1 MQTLSQLKSGELKG
15 SSKIKLACSLKEF
28 PRELFDL
35 EDTLELLDLSGNEL
49 SELPGDFGR
58 FKKLKI
64 AFFSDNQ
71 FTVFPKVLAD
81 CPSLT
86 MIGFK
91 SNQISVFPEDSLPL
105 KTQWLILTNNQIE
118 ILPKSLGKNEYLQK
132 VAFAGNKISELP
144 EEMQNCKRL
153 ELLRIS
159 ANRLTSLP
167 NWLLNLPR
175 LSWLAF
181 SGNPCS
187 EKIENEVVLDEIEWN
202 LLEIKEQLGEGA
214 SGIISKAILKSKENQ
229 EVAIKIFKGEVTS
242 DGLPEDEL
250 QTCIS
255 AGKHS
260 NLVPL
265 LAKIK
270 NHSEGKDGLVMEL
283 ISTDYTNL
291 GNPPSFETCTRDVLN
306 PNVYYSVNQVITIIK
321 SVASVGAHLHK
332 RGILHGDLYAHN
344 TMVNQEGN
352 ALLGDFG
359 AATFYNVN
367 SENAF
372 LLERLDV
379 RAFGCLIDDLLGQIN
394 IEEVEVG
401 KERIEKLQGLRE
413 KCMKEEVENRLGFE
427 EIVVFILSLV

>member
-15 SSKIKLACSLKEF
+15 SSKIKLACGLKEF
-28 PRELFDL
+28 PRELFEL
-35 EDTLELLDLSGNEL
+35 EDTLEFLDLSGNQL
-49 SELPGDFGR
+49 SDLPADFDS
-58 FKKLKI
+58 FTMLKI
-64 AFFSDNQ
+64 LFLSKNN
-71 FTVFPKVLAD
+71 FTKFPEILAK

-86 MIGFK
+86 MIGMR
-91 SNQISVFPEDSLPL
+91 SNSIIEIPENSLPEKL
-105 KTQWLILTNNQIE
+105 QWLILTENKIE
-118 ILPKSLGKNEYLQK
+118 KLPHSIGKCGFLQK
-132 VAFAGNKISELP
+132 FAISGNLLKELP
-144 EEMQNCKRL
+144 DEMQNCKRL

-159 ANRLTSLP
+159 ANCLTSIP
-167 NWLLNLPR
+167 DWLLKLPR
-175 LSWLAF
+175 LSWLAY

-187 EKIENEVVLDEIEWN
+187 EKVENETDIEEIEWSQ
-202 LLEIKEQLGEGA
+202 LELREKLGEGA
-214 SGIISKAILKSKENQ
+214 SGIISKAILKSKDNQ

-306 PNVYYSVNQVITIIK
+306 PNVYYSVNQVLTILK

-344 TMVNQEGN
+344 TMVNQDGN

-367 SENAF
+367 SENAN

-379 RAFGCLIDDLLGQIN
+379 RAFGCLIDDLLGQIRF
-394 IEEVEVG
+394 EEVG
-401 KERIEKLQGLRE
+401 KEEVGKLKELRE
-413 KCMKEEVENRLGFE
+413 KCMIEEVENRLGFE

>member
-1 MQTLSQLKSGELKG
+1 MQTLSQLISGELKG
-15 SSKIKLACSLKEF
+15 SSKIKLACGLKEF
-28 PRELFDL
+28 PRELFEL

-49 SELPGDFGR
+49 SELPSDFGR

-64 AFFSDNQ
+64 AFFSNNQ

-105 KTQWLILTNNQIE
+105 NTQWLILTNNQIE
-118 ILPKSLGKNEYLQK
+118 ILPKSLGENEYLQK

-159 ANRLTSLP
+159 ANRLTLLP
-167 NWLLNLPR
+167 NWLLHLPR

-202 LLEIKEQLGEGA
+202 QLEIKEQLGEGA

-270 NHSEGKDGLVMEL
+270 SHSEGKEGLVMEL
-283 ISTDYTNL
+283 ISSDYTNL

-306 PNVYYSVNQVITIIK
+306 PDVYYSVNQVLTVLK
-321 SVASVGAHLHK
+321 SVASVGAHLHS

-359 AATFYNVN
+359 AATIYKIK
-367 SENAF
+367 SENAP

-379 RAFGCLIDDLLGQIN
+379 RAFGCLIDDLLGQIRTD
-394 IEEVEVG
+394 EVDKDEYMSLN
-401 KERIEKLQGLRE
+401 ELRK
-413 KCMKEEVENRLGFE
+413 KCMLEEVENRLGFE
-427 EIVVFILSLV
+427 EIVVFMLSLV

>member
-15 SSKIKLACSLKEF
+15 SSKIKLACGLKEF

-35 EDTLELLDLSGNEL
+35 EDTLELLDLSGNVL
-49 SELPGDFGR
+49 SELPSDFGR

-105 KTQWLILTNNQIE
+105 NTQWLILTNNQIE

-159 ANRLTSLP
+159 ANRLNSLP
-167 NWLLNLPR
+167 NWLLHLPR

-202 LLEIKEQLGEGA
+202 QLEIKEQLGEGA

-255 AGKHS
+255 AGEHS

-270 NHSEGKDGLVMEL
+270 NHSEGKEGLVMEL

-306 PNVYYSVNQVITIIK
+306 PNVYYSVNQVLTILK
-321 SVASVGAHLHK
+321 SVASVGTHLHK

-367 SENAF
+367 TETAS

-379 RAFGCLIDDLLGQIN
+379 RAFGCLIDDLLGQIR
-394 IEEVEVG
+394 EKEVDKNGV
-401 KERIEKLQGLRE
+401 EKLKELRE
-413 KCMKEEVENRLGFE
+413 KCMIEEVENRLGFE
-427 EIVVFILSLV
+427 EIVVFMISLV

>member
-1 MQTLSQLKSGELKG
+1 MQTLSQLISGELKG
-15 SSKIKLACSLKEF
+15 SSKIKLACGLKEF
-28 PRELFDL
+28 PRELFEL

-49 SELPGDFGR
+49 SELPSDFGR

-91 SNQISVFPEDSLPL
+91 SNQIAIFPEDSLPL
-105 KTQWLILTNNQIE
+105 NTQWLILTNNKIE
-118 ILPKSLGKNEYLQK
+118 ALPKSLGKNEYLQK
-132 VAFAGNKISELP
+132 VAFAGNKIAVLP

-187 EKIENEVVLDEIEWN
+187 EKVLNEVILEEIDWSQ
-202 LLEIKEQLGEGA
+202 LEIKEQLGEGA
-214 SGIISKAILKSKENQ
+214 SGIISKAILKSKDNQ

-270 NHSEGKDGLVMEL
+270 NHSEGKEGLVMEL
-283 ISTDYTNL
+283 ISSEYINL
-291 GNPPSFETCTRDVLN
+291 GNPPSFETCTRDVLK
-306 PNVYYSVNQVITIIK
+306 PDIYYSVNQVFTILK

-344 TMVNQEGN
+344 TMVNQVGN

-359 AATFYNVN
+359 AATFYNIN
-367 SENAF
+367 SKNAN

-394 IEEVEVG
+394 VEEFDKEGVG
-401 KERIEKLQGLRE
+401 KLKELQE
-413 KCMKEEVENRLGFE
+413 KCMKEEVSERISFENV
-427 EIVVFILSLV
+427 ISFISSFLI